1 MNDKTRAAM
10 QQALEVLK
18 EIHPGNMTLMAEEA
32 WNKATTAIREALAQQ
47 KLSDSIRPKG
57 KSITKVWVDEI
68 NQTLEQPEQE
78 QDRQIDQLIQE
89 RDHRD
94 EIIDKLCDAVLGPD
108 RYEWSSQYFFED
120 AVREVEERMA
130 ALEQPAQQEP
140 VGYFSVNNYG
150 RWEENEGTYGQPLYD
165 HPQAR
170 EPLTDE
176 EIAKAWSQSKGD
188 VFMRLKPFARAI
200 EAAHGI
206 KEFLK

>member
-1 MNDKTRAAM
+1 
-10 QQALEVLK
+10 
-18 EIHPGNMTLMAEEA
+18 
-32 WNKATTAIREALAQQ
+32 
-47 KLSDSIRPKG
+47 
-57 KSITKVWVDEI
+57 
-68 NQTLEQPEQE
+68 
-78 QDRQIDQLIQE
+78 
-89 RDHRD
+89 
-94 EIIDKLCDAVLGPD
+94 
-108 RYEWSSQYFFED
+108 
-120 AVREVEERMA
+120 
-130 ALEQPAQQEP
+130 